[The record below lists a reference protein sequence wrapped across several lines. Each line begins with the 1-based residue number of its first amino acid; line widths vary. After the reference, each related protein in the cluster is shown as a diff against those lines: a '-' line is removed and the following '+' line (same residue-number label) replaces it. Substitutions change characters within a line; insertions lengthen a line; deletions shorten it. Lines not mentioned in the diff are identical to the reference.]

1 MPEGAAYTLRRDRLL
16 DGVETTLY
24 IVRYPRD
31 GVRLRAQLFRQPRRL
46 DHWCAKRR
54 VPEAV
59 VGGFYRREPFRPL
72 GELWIDGREVRGE
85 RFHAPYGDVR
95 PALHATRATVRI
107 ARRAA
112 LPGHPEGDL
121 LQAGP
126 LLVEDGRDVFD
137 PGADAE
143 AFSAAPAPLA
153 SAITAGRHP
162 RAAIGIGEDHLTVV
176 SCDG

>member
-46 DHWCAKRR
+46 DHWCARR
-54 VPEAV
+54 QVPEAV

-72 GELWIDGREVRGE
+72 GDLWMKGRRVSGE
-85 RFHAPYGDVR
+85 RFSAPHDAVR
-95 PALHATRATVRI
+95 PALHATPATISI
-107 ARRAA
+107 ARRDA
-112 LPGHPEGDL
+112 LPEHPDGDL

-126 LLVEDGRDVFD
+126 LLVDG
-137 PGADAE
+137 
-143 AFSAAPAPLA
+143 S
-153 SAITAGRHP
+153 
-162 RAAIGIGEDHLTVV
+162 
-176 SCDG
+176 